1 MGSPIFLDSA
11 GNKGDSGLIRSFL
24 AIELPATIQANIGKI
39 EEAAKTTSADV
50 RWVSPGRIHLTL
62 KFFGNIEELKIDS
75 IAAAIRGPVSAAKPF
90 HLNVRGTGAFPN
102 LRSPRIIWIGLVDE
116 EGRLAALQKEVES
129 SLEKIGFEPE
139 DRPFRPHLTLGRVK
153 SSRGKEELARCVEK
167 YREEEIGTFQVEKI
181 VLFKS
186 DLTPA
191 GPIYTPLREIKLS
204 A

>member
-1 MGSPIFLDSA
+1 MPILLGRASI
-11 GNKGDSGLIRSFL
+11 KGVSGLIRSFL
-24 AIELPATIQANIGKI
+24 AIELPSTIQTKIGKI
-39 EEAAKTTSADV
+39 EEDAKATSADV

-62 KFFGNIEELKIDS
+62 KFFGNIEESKIDS
-75 IAAAIRGPVSAAKPF
+75 IAAAIRGPASAAKPF

-102 LRSPRIIWIGLVDE
+102 LRNPRVIWIGLVDE
-116 EGRLAALQKEVES
+116 EGHLAALQKEVES
-129 SLEKIGFEPE
+129 SLETIGFEPE

-167 YREEEIGTFQVEKI
+167 YREEEIGSFQVERI

-191 GPIYTPLREIKLS
+191 GPIYTPLREVRLGT
-204 A
+204 